1 LSNKNFRLSSSSLAI
16 DTGSPGLPIGSETDF
31 EGNLVPRDGNGD
43 GMSIADLG
51 VYEYT
56 VSTPPSDTIPPS
68 TPTNLQAVTISTSQ
82 INLSWNV
89 STDNV
94 GVTGYRIYRDG
105 SQISTTANTTY
116 QDTGLS
122 PSTTY
127 MYTVSAIDGAGN
139 ESVLSTGISATTNN
153 GSLFEDDFQRLDS
166 GIVGNGWIEAESGSQ
181 VKISNGRLVF
191 DAKDD
196 SFRPLIHHN
205 YLSQS
210 SGIITWTFD
219 LNFQRTGSEGTYSF
233 WMQLGQES
241 LMDTAAPMDK
251 GIAVNLK
258 WGGPNDGFSTH
269 EGLGYVVDGL
279 VTQVA
284 TVSGGNE
291 RITVSVDLDNNTY
304 NVSIGGQEVTNIP
317 LENNVSIDTVRF
329 FAHNLNLNNFAY
341 REIDNVV
348 INGGG
353 NNPVV
358 DSTAP
363 FPPSELQIIGQ

>member
-1 LSNKNFRLSSSSLAI
+1 
-16 DTGSPGLPIGSETDF
+16 
-31 EGNLVPRDGNGD
+31 
-43 GMSIADLG
+43 
-51 VYEYT
+51 
-56 VSTPPSDTIPPS
+56 
-68 TPTNLQAVTISTSQ
+68 
-82 INLSWNV
+82 
-89 STDNV
+89 
-94 GVTGYRIYRDG
+94 
-105 SQISTTANTTY
+105 
-116 QDTGLS
+116 
-122 PSTTY
+122 
-127 MYTVSAIDGAGN
+127 
-139 ESVLSTGISATTNN
+139 
-153 GSLFEDDFQRLDS
+153 
-166 GIVGNGWIEAESGSQ
+166 
-181 VKISNGRLVF
+181 
-191 DAKDD
+191 
-196 SFRPLIHHN
+196 
-205 YLSQS
+205 
-210 SGIITWTFD
+210 
-219 LNFQRTGSEGTYSF
+219 
-233 WMQLGQES
+233 MQLGQES

-258 WGGPNDGFSTH
+258 WGGPNDGFNTH